1 MRLRTFFALTLFLAL
16 ATGALSPPELLATAA
31 KPNPTPHPTPRTPHV
46 TPQPT
51 PRTPQAPP
59 PGGFV
64 PTPAPPNQ
72 HPSTPGANPTARPSP
87 AASPTIGI
95 SPTPR
100 VTPPVSSSG
109 PRWSNPATWPGGR
122 VPTRDNDVVI
132 PAGRVVEVD
141 TLTAE
146 ARTVTVDGT
155 LRASRSGSSRLTVY
169 GNLIVRNQ
177 GALDYGTPTDRVQ
190 APAAIRFFL
199 DEARVVGGP
208 PSGPVESDVGL
219 WAIDDAR
226 VFVHGSYRD
235 AWSPLAQTARAGSI
249 EIQVDPDW
257 ARGWRVGDTVLIGPS
272 NLRTSDND
280 FQDEVRRITADVG
293 GGRYQLD
300 AALRFNHEVITVP
313 WTDAWGVSQTERLAA
328 KVANLTSNVTFEA
341 GDPNNR
347 PHVLFMERAKYYV
360 EDLAVINFSPMPTQS
375 PMARY
380 AWHNHMQGDGSRGS
394 YLRRARLYGGPGI
407 GLSIHESYGVEVEDV
422 VIYNQARAYVE
433 RGGQRLTD
441 TTPLLLERT
450 RSLGSDRQ
458 HHAADDCWIDRPLV
472 IRWGTN
478 FRDFRNAGIWLTG
491 SLNCPVMGAVTAG
504 GAGQVFS
511 SGIHWDEGGGG
522 GENPYLYRAE
532 TNSNRMAGV
541 LSWQNNTPRQSIVD
555 LLTWRNGETGVM
567 WGAYGTNYWGFQFR
581 ALGNGLAQLSHTA
594 AGWGIT
600 GFLADGMGVSGTT
613 GIRVGTYFA
622 DSRGDSVYEDGIV
635 RGVATNLAHIQT
647 SASGETSW
655 VQFARIRWD
664 AGRPIRFG
672 PSSVPPLGS
681 RFRIR
686 QQTGLSRP
694 SDFTLYRRDDSG
706 APGSKVMDLEF
717 NALRWDNDTQGT
729 RARAPRIAWAG
740 SLADD
745 SVATGSITLTV
756 QTDAT
761 EVEFYQANRSLGRVQ
776 VTGGFA
782 TMTFN
787 MGGHPRRRAYFWAA
801 AARNGTMSTTR
812 VLRLMKN

>member
-1 MRLRTFFALTLFLAL
+1 MRLRTIFVIALLFAL
-16 ATGALSPPELLATAA
+16 ATGTFLSPELFATG
-31 KPNPTPHPTPRTPHV
+31 KSKPTPKP
-46 TPQPT
+46 
-51 PRTPQAPP
+51 APP
-59 PGGFV
+59 PGAV
-64 PTPAPPNQ
+64 NPPAPAPPPN
-72 HPSTPGANPTARPSP
+72 PGAPPGNPPAPAPHPPNPAPAPAPGNPPAPAPPRPDPIRS
-87 AASPTIGI
+87 
-95 SPTPR
+95 
-100 VTPPVSSSG
+100 PVSPPASSA

-155 LRASRSGSSRLTVY
+155 LRASRSGASRLTVH

-190 APAAIRFFL
+190 ALAAIRFFL
-199 DEARVVGGP
+199 DEARVVGGTP
-208 PSGPVESDVGL
+208 AGPMESDVGL
-219 WAIDDAR
+219 WAIDDSR

-249 EIQVDPDW
+249 EIQVDPSW
-257 ARGWRVGDTVLIGPS
+257 ARGWRAGDLVLIGPS

-300 AALRFNHEVITVP
+300 AALRFNHEVLSVP
-313 WTDAWGVSQTERLAA
+313 WTDAWGIAHTERLAA

-341 GDPNNR
+341 GDPDHR
-347 PHVLFMERAKYYV
+347 PHIIFLERAKHYV
-360 EDLAVINFSPMPTQS
+360 EDLAVINFSPMPTQN

-380 AWHNHMQGDGSRGS
+380 AWHDHMQGDGSRGS
-394 YLRRARLYGGPGI
+394 YLRRARIYGGPGI
-407 GLSIHESYGVEVEDV
+407 GLSVHESYGVEVEDV

-433 RGGQRLTD
+433 RGGRRLTD

-472 IRWGTN
+472 VRWGTN
-478 FRDFRNAGIWLTG
+478 FRDYRNAGIWLTG
-491 SLNCPVMGAVTAG
+491 SVNCPVMGAVTAG

-541 LSWQNNTPRQSIVD
+541 LSWQNNTPAQPIVD
-555 LLTWRNGETGVM
+555 LLTWRNGETGIM
-567 WGAYGTNYWGFQFR
+567 WGAYGTRYWGFQFR
-581 ALGNGLAQLSHTA
+581 ALGNGSAQLSHTA
-594 AGWGIT
+594 ARWGIT

-613 GIRVGTYFA
+613 GIRVGTYFS
-622 DSRGDSVYEDGIV
+622 DSNSDSVYEDGVV

-647 SASGETSW
+647 SSSGETSW

-672 PSSVPPLGS
+672 PSNVPPLGS

-706 APGSKVMDLEF
+706 APGSKILDLEF
-717 NALRWDNDTQGT
+717 NALRWDNDAQGT
-729 RARAPRIAWAG
+729 RGRAPRIAWAG

-745 SVATGSITLTV
+745 SVATGSVTLTV
-756 QTDAT
+756 QTDAS
-761 EVEFYQANRSLGRVQ
+761 EVEFYQANHSLGRAQ

-801 AARNGTMSTTR
+801 AARNGALSTTR
-812 VLRLMKN
+812 VLRLMKH